1 MINKLG
7 IIQGPLYCIILLE
20 VIRIQKKLFA
30 LQLEDGNEK
39 EIPEGIIFQG
49 GSTPLSFQYYDW
61 VYPIVKHHFNGA
73 IKEQIIMKNR
83 LKNLKKLTIF
93 EELR

>member
-39 EIPEGIIFQG
+39 EIPQGIIFQG
-49 GSTPLSFQYYDW
+49 GSTPLSF
-61 VYPIVKHHFNGA
+61 
-73 IKEQIIMKNR
+73 
-83 LKNLKKLTIF
+83 
-93 EELR
+93 